1 LNGRAGT
8 ATTINELGGVI
19 FPQVESV
26 VNGIQS
32 LSINRAPFQQLN
44 IFRTTCFNA
53 FSINQ
58 RKSLTLTQTLH
69 LYLAAYQTKSIW
81 KACWKSIIPIMSS
94 QISRDVETFV
104 AATPFATD
112 EFVDLLQTGNA
123 WSRS

>member
-1 LNGRAGT
+1 M
-8 ATTINELGGVI
+8 NEMGGII
-19 FPQVESV
+19 FPHTESI

-32 LSINRAPFQQLN
+32 LSVIRTPFQQLN
-44 IFRTTCFNA
+44 TFRQNCFNA

-58 RKSLTLTQTLH
+58 RKSLTMTHTLH

-94 QISRDVETFV
+94 QISRDVENFV
-104 AATPFATD
+104 ATTPFASED
-112 EFVDLLQTGNA
+112 FVDLLQAGNA